1 MTGRAITTDVMT
13 TLESHD
19 RSIESIDK
27 CLERDS
33 REIVKIGL
41 RAEKNTLAIIDLK
54 ERVDDMDRSIALIHL
69 AMAMLLGCSA
79 GALVI
84 SLLGAVA

>member
-1 MTGRAITTDVMT
+1 VTDWIPIRTQGQMDSDLADAEADLSLMRLD
-13 TLESHD
+13 LEG
-19 RSIESIDK
+19 
-27 CLERDS
+27 LQRD
-33 REIVKIGL
+33 
-41 RAEKNTLAIIDLK
+41 
-54 ERVDDMDRSIALIHL
+54 IALIHL

>member
-1 MTGRAITTDVMT
+1 MKGCERAVQALADAEADLSLMR
-13 TLESHD
+13 LE
-19 RSIESIDK
+19 
-27 CLERDS
+27 LEGLQRD
-33 REIVKIGL
+33 
-41 RAEKNTLAIIDLK
+41 
-54 ERVDDMDRSIALIHL
+54 IALIHL

>member
-1 MTGRAITTDVMT
+1 MTDWIPVRTQGQMDSDLADAEADLSLMRLD
-13 TLESHD
+13 LEG
-19 RSIESIDK
+19 
-27 CLERDS
+27 LQRD
-33 REIVKIGL
+33 
-41 RAEKNTLAIIDLK
+41 
-54 ERVDDMDRSIALIHL
+54 IALIHL

>member
-1 MTGRAITTDVMT
+1 MTDWIPIRTQGQMDSDLADAEAD
-13 TLESHD
+13 L
-19 RSIESIDK
+19 SIMR
-27 CLERDS
+27 L
-33 REIVKIGL
+33 
-41 RAEKNTLAIIDLK
+41 DLG
-54 ERVDDMDRSIALIHL
+54 EVQRSIALIHL

>member
-1 MTGRAITTDVMT
+1 MKGCERAVQALADAEADLSLMRLD
-13 TLESHD
+13 LEG
-19 RSIESIDK
+19 
-27 CLERDS
+27 LQRD
-33 REIVKIGL
+33 
-41 RAEKNTLAIIDLK
+41 
-54 ERVDDMDRSIALIHL
+54 IALIHL

>member
-1 MTGRAITTDVMT
+1 MTDWTPIRTQGQMDSDLADAEADLSLMRLD
-13 TLESHD
+13 LEG
-19 RSIESIDK
+19 
-27 CLERDS
+27 LQRD
-33 REIVKIGL
+33 
-41 RAEKNTLAIIDLK
+41 
-54 ERVDDMDRSIALIHL
+54 IALIHL

>member
-1 MTGRAITTDVMT
+1 MASSYIEDLKRRVRIM
-13 TLESHD
+13 D
-19 RSIESIDK
+19 RLDDI
-27 CLERDS
+27 ERD
-33 REIVKIGL
+33 
-41 RAEKNTLAIIDLK
+41 
-54 ERVDDMDRSIALIHL
+54 IALIHL

>member
-1 MTGRAITTDVMT
+1 MTDWIPIRTQGQMDSDLADAEADLSLMRLD
-13 TLESHD
+13 LEG
-19 RSIESIDK
+19 
-27 CLERDS
+27 LQRD
-33 REIVKIGL
+33 
-41 RAEKNTLAIIDLK
+41 
-54 ERVDDMDRSIALIHL
+54 IALIHL

>member
-1 MTGRAITTDVMT
+1 MTDSYIEDLKRRINVMDRLDAI
-13 TLESHD
+13 
-19 RSIESIDK
+19 
-27 CLERDS
+27 ERD
-33 REIVKIGL
+33 
-41 RAEKNTLAIIDLK
+41 
-54 ERVDDMDRSIALIHL
+54 IALIHL

>member
-1 MTGRAITTDVMT
+1 MDSNLADAEADLSLMRLD
-13 TLESHD
+13 LEG
-19 RSIESIDK
+19 
-27 CLERDS
+27 LQRD
-33 REIVKIGL
+33 
-41 RAEKNTLAIIDLK
+41 
-54 ERVDDMDRSIALIHL
+54 IALIHL